1 MVTDDPLVLVFA
13 LGFCVLI
20 GIWANNWGRNGWGW
34 GITAAIITPLIT
46 AIALLI
52 MGRATDNTPPSE

>member
-13 LGFCVLI
+13 IGFCVLI

-34 GITAAIITPLIT
+34 GIMAAIITPLIT
-46 AIALLI
+46 AVALLI
-52 MGRATDNTPPSE
+52 MGRVKEDDTSSQ

>member
-13 LGFCVLI
+13 FGFCVLI
-20 GIWANNWGRNGWGW
+20 GIWANSWGRNGWGW
-34 GITAAIITPLIT
+34 GILAAFITPLIT